1 MFLLMQEESLSTWR
15 HPSWM
20 PYDRVES
27 WGERLLYAY
36 TNEVFDDN
44 KQKQQGFA
52 LSSLLH
58 RFYLC
63 LFIRFF
69 VVFSFDSLPNSPTT
83 TLSY

>member
-27 WGERLLYAY
+27 WGERSLYAY

-44 KQKQQGFA
+44 K
-52 LSSLLH
+52 
-58 RFYLC
+58 
-63 LFIRFF
+63 
-69 VVFSFDSLPNSPTT
+69 
-83 TLSY
+83 